1 MVAAR
6 VAAGARAAADWARV
20 RLLSDYGFAAR
31 ALVLFILSECQSWCT
46 R

>member
-20 RLLSDYGFAAR
+20 RLLSDYGFAGCRGLAQTIGC
-31 ALVLFILSECQSWCT
+31 AHI
-46 R
+46 